1 MDPLPIFPP
10 ELEREI
16 LETTALVHPSTI
28 PVLLRVARRFHIWI
42 EPLMYTAVYV
52 GIEPPYSAMGRAI
65 LRAVKFKPASFF
77 HNAVRHLFLDTSA
90 TWTFDEARDV
100 LKLCTGL
107 VGFTSWGG
115 YADPTLLPI
124 LRDRELPLRRLS
136 TDLYCLFGAYESIDL
151 TQSLFA
157 SITHLQ
163 IYDAIYEDDTRI
175 IAHLPALPALTHL
188 RLSENVPWRHI
199 ETLLTECP
207 HLELLISLFPR
218 MKAPWAVQHAHM
230 SPIHDP
236 RFVIT
241 VYRNLPETW
250 EAYRSLQNA
259 WSLAED
265 FVSARRSG
273 SIHPRRCWLN
283 PENPSASEWF

>member
-42 EPLMYTAVYV
+42 EPFLYTAVHV
-52 GIEPPYSAMGRAI
+52 GKEPPYSAMGRAI
-65 LRAVKFKPASFF
+65 LRAVKLKPASFF

-115 YADPTLLPI
+115 YTDPTLLLI

-136 TDLYCLFGAYESIDL
+136 TDLYCLFGEYESIDL
-151 TQSLFA
+151 THSLFA
-157 SITHLQ
+157 SITHLE
-163 IYDAIYEDDTRI
+163 IFDPIYEDTRI
-175 IAHLPALPALTHL
+175 IGHLPALPALTHL
-188 RLSENVPWRHI
+188 RLSENVPWKHI
-199 ETLLTECP
+199 ETLLADCP
-207 HLELLISLFPR
+207 QLELLISLFPR
-218 MKAPWAVQHAHM
+218 MKGPWAVQRARM
-230 SPIHDP
+230 SPIQDA

-241 VYRNLPETW
+241 VYRNFAETW
-250 EAYRSLQNA
+250 EAYRTQPSSWA
-259 WSLAED
+259 LAED
-265 FVSARRSG
+265 FVLARRSG

-283 PENPSASEWF
+283 PGNPAASEWF

>member
-16 LETTALVHPSTI
+16 FETTALVHPSTI
-28 PVLLRVARRFHIWI
+28 PVVLRVARRIHIWI
-42 EPLMYTAVYV
+42 EPFLYTAVHV
-52 GIEPPYSAMGRAI
+52 GKEPPYSAMGRAI

-90 TWTFDEARDV
+90 PWTFDEASVV

-115 YADPTLLPI
+115 YTDPTLLPI

-136 TDLYCLFGAYESIDL
+136 TDLHCLFGAYESIDL
-151 TQSLFA
+151 THSLFA
-157 SITHLQ
+157 FITRLE
-163 IYDAIYEDDTRI
+163 IFDAIYEDDTRI
-175 IAHLPALPALTHL
+175 IARLLTLPALTHL
-188 RLSENVPWRHI
+188 RLSENVPWKHI
-199 ETLLTECP
+199 ETLLAECP
-207 HLELLISLFPR
+207 RLELLISLFPR
-218 MKAPWAVQHAHM
+218 MKAPGAIQRARM
-230 SPIHDP
+230 SPIQDAH
-236 RFVIT
+236 FVIT
-241 VYRNLPETW
+241 VYRNFPETW
-250 EAYRSLQNA
+250 KVYRSQPDS

-273 SIHPRRCWLN
+273 SIHPRRRWLN
-283 PENPSASEWF
+283 PGNPSASEWF